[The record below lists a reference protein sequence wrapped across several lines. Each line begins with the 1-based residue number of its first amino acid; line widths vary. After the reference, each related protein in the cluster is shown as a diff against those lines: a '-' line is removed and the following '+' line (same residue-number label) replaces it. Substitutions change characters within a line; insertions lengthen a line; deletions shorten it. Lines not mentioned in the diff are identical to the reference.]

1 MLVFEQDMD
10 LKMKHETCPPRSGK
24 SDSLKAAIAIAMLL
38 GLAAPAAARTDNY
51 RMEHGK
57 YLAAMCTTCHQ
68 PDRSYEGI
76 PTIFGYSPREM
87 TQMMLEYKDSIE
99 RHEVMENIAKSL
111 SIEEISAL
119 SLYLAS
125 LGPKKN
131 SKKAAKTASE
141 SE

>member
-1 MLVFEQDMD
+1 
-10 LKMKHETCPPRSGK
+10 MKHKTYPCRAAKPYG
-24 SDSLKAAIAIAMLL
+24 LKTFIGITILL
-38 GLAAPAAARTDNY
+38 GLAAPAAAGTDNY

-57 YLAAMCTTCHQ
+57 YLTAMCTTCHQ
-68 PDRSYEGI
+68 PNKSYEGI

-111 SIEEISAL
+111 SMQEISDL

-125 LGPKKN
+125 LSPKKN
-131 SKKAAKTASE
+131 SKNSK
-141 SE
+141 